1 MEQLQQRSETAL
13 LPLPARVLCAKC
25 VHGASVILDRRP
37 LCGDCFLIESRKCQ
51 STTTTSAAE
60 IC

>member
-1 MEQLQQRSETAL
+1 MEQLQQRSEPTL

-37 LCGDCFLIESRKCQ
+37 LCGDCFLIESRKE
-51 STTTTSAAE
+51 TWNAAVSAAG
-60 IC
+60 